1 MRLHHGVLTP
11 RATCQNN
18 FNSHLKLSTDP
29 CIPTHSATKPS
40 VATSSLSTMNKPAS
54 SATKN
59 KTSRKYAQRY
69 PRGVSVDFR
78 TLSSS
83 TLLSYIGHY
92 GLPVSA
98 EAPASELG
106 VAVAQH
112 FETEEINEEQA
123 IGGFLARLEAGGD
136 DNSKPPPSPHN
147 PTGSTAGMKALTAAA
162 DTVLSEYVRSSTHFD
177 GQALSPTRRKWKR
190 RKFAANQGDQVAAKV
205 TRSEENGS
213 WILAYV

>member
-1 MRLHHGVLTP
+1 MRLYLTL
-11 RATCQNN
+11 ATCKTT
-18 FNSHLKLSTDP
+18 STLPKLLTDP

-40 VATSSLSTMNKPAS
+40 VAPSSVSTMNKPAS